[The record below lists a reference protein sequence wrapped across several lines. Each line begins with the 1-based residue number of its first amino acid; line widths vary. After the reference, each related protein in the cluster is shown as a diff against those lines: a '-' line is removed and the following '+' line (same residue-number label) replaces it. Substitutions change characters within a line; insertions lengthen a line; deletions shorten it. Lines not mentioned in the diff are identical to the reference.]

1 MNPTDAELNANQAA
15 RVGRYFNVFPR
26 DFHYLGRVAEGEMSI
41 VFSVL
46 ERSDSPY
53 IRKPRHIVVKRS
65 WREEVSHVE
74 DDIKLDNEI
83 EVVQASGS
91 TRLRG
96 APHIAQPVYLSPNP
110 LIKLSRPYLIVEFV
124 ENGTLKEFYGRVI
137 GGEVP
142 LPDGVLLGFFFCPYP
157 DRKTP
162 EYPPFTPEQP
172 LPLEEI
178 PDEDEWGNDPQA
190 QWVHGNMTMDNI
202 LIGDHNPLDGE
213 HILTPILKLIDFGAV
228 YDAEDPEK
236 KDIGI
241 KTNIYDIGRI
251 MRILM
256 TLDDEWDPAP
266 GDVTV
271 EIDGVQRT
279 FATAAASLH
288 PASEWPNLDP
298 DLITIVLCCQAVDV
312 DNQPSLAQ
320 LMHALDHQA
329 AIKNHIW
336 YRRQKFPTW
345 RTERTRDVNLMINE
359 LIYYP

>member
-1 MNPTDAELNANQAA
+1 MNPTDAELIAYQAA
-15 RVGRYFNVFPR
+15 RVRRYSNVFPR
-26 DFHYLGRVAEGEMSI
+26 DFHYLGRVAEGETSI
-41 VFSVL
+41 VFSIL
-46 ERSDSPY
+46 ERSDNPY
-53 IRKPRHIVVKRS
+53 IRKPRHFVVKRS

-74 DDIKLDNEI
+74 DDIKLDREI
-83 EVVQASGS
+83 EVVQA
-91 TRLRG
+91 T
-96 APHIAQPVYLSPNP
+96 
-110 LIKLSRPYLIVEFV
+110 
-124 ENGTLKEFYGRVI
+124 
-137 GGEVP
+137 
-142 LPDGVLLGFFFCPYP
+142 YP
-157 DRKTP
+157 DRKIP

-172 LPLEEI
+172 LPLGEI
-178 PDEDEWGNDPQA
+178 PDEDEWGNVPRA
-190 QWVHGNMTMDNI
+190 QWVHGNLAMDNI

-213 HILTPILKLIDFGAV
+213 NILTPILKLIDFGAV

-241 KTNIYDIGRI
+241 KTNIYDIGRV
-251 MRILM
+251 RNFRGLRVNSILYPDHAH
-256 TLDDEWDPAP
+256 THDEWDPAP

-312 DNQPSLAQ
+312 DNRPSLAQ

-336 YRRQKFPTW
+336 YRRQNFPTW
-345 RTERTRDVNLMINE
+345 RTERTRDINLMINE

>member
-1 MNPTDAELNANQAA
+1 MNATDAELIANQVA
-15 RVGRYFNVFPR
+15 RVRRYFNVFLS
-26 DFHYLGRVAEGEMSI
+26 DFHYLGRIAEGETSV
-41 VFSVL
+41 VFSML
-46 ERSDSPY
+46 ERSDNPN
-53 IRKPRHIVVKRS
+53 IRKPRHFVVKRS
-65 WREEVSHVE
+65 WREEVSHLE
-74 DDIKLDNEI
+74 DDIKLDKEV
-83 EVVQASGS
+83 EVVQ
-91 TRLRG
+91 RLRG
-96 APHIAQPVYLSPNP
+96 APHIVQPVYLNPNP
-110 LIKLSRPYLIVEFV
+110 LRKLSRPYLIVEFV
-124 ENGTLKEFYGRVI
+124 ENGTLKEFYDRVI
-137 GGEVP
+137 DEEMP
-142 LPDGVLLGFFFCPYP
+142 LPNRVLCGFFFCPYP
-157 DRKTP
+157 DRKIP

-178 PDEDEWGNDPQA
+178 PDEDEGGNGPRA

-213 HILTPILKLIDFGAV
+213 HILTPTLKLIDFGAV
-228 YDAEDPEK
+228 YDAEDPDK
-236 KDIGI
+236 RDIGV

-312 DNQPSLAQ
+312 DNRPSLEQ

-329 AIKNHIW
+329 MTKNQTW
-336 YRRQKFPTW
+336 YRRQNFPTW
-345 RTERTRDVNLMINE
+345 RTERTKDINLMINE

>member
-1 MNPTDAELNANQAA
+1 M
-15 RVGRYFNVFPR
+15 
-26 DFHYLGRVAEGEMSI
+26 
-41 VFSVL
+41 
-46 ERSDSPY
+46 ERSDNPN
-53 IRKPRHIVVKRS
+53 IRKPRHFVVKRS

-74 DDIKLDNEI
+74 DDIKLDKEI
-83 EVVQASGS
+83 DVVQ
-91 TRLRG
+91 RLRG
-96 APHIAQPVYLSPNP
+96 APHIAQPVYLNP
-110 LIKLSRPYLIVEFV
+110 DALRKLSRPYLIVEFV
-124 ENGTLKEFYGRVI
+124 ENGTLKEFYDRVI
-137 GGEVP
+137 DEEMP
-142 LPDGVLLGFFFCPYP
+142 LPNRVLCGFFFCLLRMCIAIAYP
-157 DRKTP
+157 DRKIP

-178 PDEDEWGNDPQA
+178 PDEDERGNHPRA

-202 LIGDHNPLDGE
+202 LIGDHNPLEGE

-228 YDAEDPEK
+228 YDAEDPDK
-236 KDIGI
+236 KDIGV

-279 FATAAASLH
+279 FTTAAASLH

-298 DLITIVLCCQAVDV
+298 DLITIVLCCQAIDV
-312 DNQPSLAQ
+312 DNRPSLGQ

-329 AIKNHIW
+329 ATKNHTW
-336 YRRQKFPTW
+336 YRKQNIPTW
-345 RTERTRDVNLMINE
+345 RTERTKDINLMINE

>member
-1 MNPTDAELNANQAA
+1 MNPTDAELIANQTA
-15 RVGRYFNVFPR
+15 RVRRYFNVFPR
-26 DFHYLGRVAEGEMSI
+26 DFFFLGRIAEGETSI
-41 VFSVL
+41 VFSVV
-46 ERSDSPY
+46 ERSDNPN
-53 IRKPRHIVVKRS
+53 IRKPRHFVVKRS
-65 WREEVSHVE
+65 WREEVSHIE

-83 EVVQASGS
+83 EVVQ
-91 TRLRG
+91 RMRG
-96 APHIAQPVYLSPNP
+96 APHIAQPVHLNPNA
-110 LIKLSRPYLIVEFV
+110 LNKLSRPYLVVEFV
-124 ENGTLKEFYGRVI
+124 ENGTLKEFYDRVI
-137 GGEVP
+137 GEEMP
-142 LPDGVLLGFFFCPYP
+142 LPNRVLRGFFFCPYP
-157 DRKTP
+157 DRKIP

-178 PDEDEWGNDPQA
+178 PDEDDGGNYPRA

-202 LIGDHNPLDGE
+202 
-213 HILTPILKLIDFGAV
+213 

-236 KDIGI
+236 KDIGV

-312 DNQPSLAQ
+312 DNRPSLEQ
-320 LMHALDHQA
+320 LMHALNQQA
-329 AIKNHIW
+329 AIKNDTW
-336 YRRQKFPTW
+336 YRKQKFPTW
-345 RTERTRDVNLMINE
+345 RTERTKDINLMINE